1 MKSKVTLIN
10 IISSLTLQVVTVISG
25 FIIPKIILTNFG
37 SSVNGLVSSLN
48 QFLIE
53 QNRCA
58 MACQGCGAVLFLL
71 KSSGI
76 TFHNPLLLSY
86 HTKQLN

>member
-48 QFLIE
+48 QFLSYITLIE
-53 QNRCA
+53 LRE
-58 MACQGCGAVLFLL
+58 LFLP
-71 KSSGI
+71 I
-76 TFHNPLLLSY
+76 YINHLLTMIIKKLV
-86 HTKQLN
+86 QFW

>member
-37 SSVNGLVSSLN
+37 SSVNELKFEECKASRQGLYRKPCFPAPS
-48 QFLIE
+48 E
-53 QNRCA
+53 
-58 MACQGCGAVLFLL
+58 
-71 KSSGI
+71 
-76 TFHNPLLLSY
+76 
-86 HTKQLN
+86 

>member
-48 QFLIE
+48 QFLSYITLIE
-53 QNRCA
+53 
-58 MACQGCGAVLFLL
+58 G
-71 KSSGI
+71 GI
-76 TFHNPLLLSY
+76 TGVVLPIYINHLLTMMIKKLVRFW
-86 HTKQLN
+86 

>member
-48 QFLIE
+48 QFLSYITLIE
-53 QNRCA
+53 
-58 MACQGCGAVLFLL
+58 GGITELFLP
-71 KSSGI
+71 I
-76 TFHNPLLLSY
+76 YINHLLTMMIKKLVRFW
-86 HTKQLN
+86 